1 MRATVRS
8 TFNLHRIAGE
18 CGVRLLQPK
27 AHTGKTNKPRECFC
41 KASVKWIGDTYGPDH
56 LRLVF
61 RLMTGTK
68 RNATCLYSDVMKA
81 VARIL
86 DEDQRIARSPSLVSD
101 FDALD
106 FVELRAEAQAMK
118 CGVSLAERVGVLLS
132 LRLQRPL
139 AIAA

>member
-1 MRATVRS
+1 MRN
-8 TFNLHRIAGE
+8 TFNIHRIAGE

-56 LRLVF
+56 LRLVL

-68 RNATCLYSDVMKA
+68 QNASCLYSDVMKA
-81 VARIL
+81 VARLL
-86 DEDQRIARSPSLVSD
+86 DDDQAIARRLTLVTD

-106 FVELRAEAQAMK
+106 LVQIRAEAHAMK
-118 CGVSLAERVGVLLS
+118 CGVSLTERVGVLLS
-132 LRLQRPL
+132 LRLQRPS